1 MNEVLMCVFFSR
13 KQMFLHELSYFDCFL
28 SACYRFSRQTQVF
41 SVALNDIFSGQVMR
55 AHASLS
61 ALSGQLMR

>member
-1 MNEVLMCVFFSR
+1 M
-13 KQMFLHELSYFDCFL
+13 YFVGCFL
-28 SACYRFSRQTQVF
+28 TICGGFLEQTGTLEQVF
-41 SVALNDIFSGQVMR
+41 SVALNNIYSRQVMK

>member
-1 MNEVLMCVFFSR
+1 M
-13 KQMFLHELSYFDCFL
+13 YFVGCFL
-28 SACYRFSRQTQVF
+28 TICGGFLEQTGTLDAALF
-41 SVALNDIFSGQVMR
+41 SVALNNIFSGQVMK

>member
-1 MNEVLMCVFFSR
+1 M
-13 KQMFLHELSYFDCFL
+13 YFVGCFL
-28 SACYRFSRQTQVF
+28 TICGGFLEQAEHLTQVF
-41 SVALNDIFSGQVMR
+41 SVALNNIFSGQVMK